1 MWCAPIHGCFRC
13 YSGLMP
19 GRYAGPF
26 PITGSFRVY
35 PQYQDVALIVENFLQ
50 LDEIVALLR
59 NARIP
64 RTDVRHDN
72 KKHTLVKKFF
82 ELAPD
87 PPCPRQV
94 LQVRFLERRRNFMP
108 MAEVFQSFDAMQR
121 FIHAMWPGG
130 DEGLTLWTDFL
141 DETRDV
147 IRNVDARTYGVNG
160 GGALIVPATV
170 RRAEA
175 VLRNRTRGAES

>member
-35 PQYQDVALIVENFLQ
+35 LQYQDVALIVENFLQ

-72 KKHTLVKKFF
+72 KKHTLVKKYF
-82 ELAPD
+82 ELASD

-94 LQVRFLERRRNFMP
+94 LQIRFLERRRNFMP

-147 IRNVDARTYGVNG
+147 IRNVDARIYGVTD
-160 GGALIVPATV
+160 GGALIVP
-170 RRAEA
+170 EA
-175 VLRNRTRGAES
+175 VSRNRTRGAES

>member
-1 MWCAPIHGCFRC
+1 MQ
-13 YSGLMP
+13 

-26 PITGSFRVY
+26 PTTGSFRVY
-35 PQYQDVALIVENFLQ
+35 PQYQDIALIVENFLQ

-72 KKHTLVKKFF
+72 KKHTLVKKYF

-108 MAEVFQSFDAMQR
+108 KAEVFQCFDAMQQY
-121 FIHAMWPGG
+121 IHAMWPGG
-130 DEGLTLWTDFL
+130 DEGMTLWTDFL

-147 IRNVDARTYGVNG
+147 IRNVDARIYGVTG
-160 GGALIVPATV
+160 GGALIVPVGVSLNMARCT
-170 RRAEA
+170 
-175 VLRNRTRGAES
+175 ES